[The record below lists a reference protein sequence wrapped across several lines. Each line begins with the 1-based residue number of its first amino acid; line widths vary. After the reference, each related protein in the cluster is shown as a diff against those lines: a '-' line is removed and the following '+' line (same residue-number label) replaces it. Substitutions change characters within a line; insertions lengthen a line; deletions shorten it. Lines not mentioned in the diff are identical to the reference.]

1 VPTGN
6 TQPEE
11 VIVNVYPGGAGS
23 LNRKINGTIQKSVAK
38 SLTLLTGEEIPAAS
52 NVTVQSAD
60 LIFFGDVLSCSQ
72 QCDAEWTTQ
81 IRIERKLLV
90 V

>member
-1 VPTGN
+1 MATAN

-11 VIVNVYPGGAGS
+11 VIVNVCLGGASS
-23 LNRKINGTIQKSVAK
+23 LNRKINGTIQKSAAK
-38 SLTLLTGEEIPAAS
+38 SLTLSTGEEIPAAS

-60 LIFFGDVLSCSQ
+60 LIFFGDVMSCAQ

-81 IRIERKLLV
+81 IRVDRKLLV